1 MNSLIA
7 YRYLE
12 QVRATH
18 SGVLARKMP
27 LAFLVAGVMA
37 HVVYAIASIHFPPLV
52 CLAYALLAFLA
63 ALGLMWSAAGAVARD
78 DAVKAR
84 FLKAASHDLRQ
95 PIHAMELFLGTLS
108 EVKLPSHAHQVVAN
122 ARECAG
128 QMSDMLRA
136 LADLAS
142 LDTQPC
148 DPHWAVVPVSA
159 ILGPVRDEY
168 ATLACGKGLAFS
180 VRDSK
185 ALIRTD
191 PVKAERIVMNLVSNA
206 VRHTDSGRVLV
217 ACRKRGH
224 VLRVEV
230 RDTGPGIAADH
241 LDAIF
246 QEFYRVPR
254 ARGGHAPGLG
264 LGLAV
269 ARRMALSLGAAV
281 AVSSRPGKGSLFSVD
296 FPLVAGGAGKVAS

>member
-12 QVRATH
+12 QVRANH
-18 SGVLARKMP
+18 SVVLARKMP
-27 LAFLVAGVMA
+27 LAVLVAGLMA
-37 HVVYAIASIHFPPLV
+37 HLVYAITGFYFPPVV

-63 ALGLMWSAAGAVARD
+63 TLAFMWNAAGAEVRD
-78 DAVKAR
+78 DAARAR

-95 PIHAMELFLGTLS
+95 PMHAMELFLGTLS
-108 EVKLPSHAHQVVAN
+108 EVKLPSHAHQVVEN

-128 QMSDMLRA
+128 QMSDMLRS
-136 LADLAS
+136 LTDLAS
-142 LDTQPC
+142 LDTQPP
-148 DPHWAVVPVSA
+148 DPHWAVVPASA

-168 ATLACGKGLAFS
+168 AALACGKGLAFA
-180 VRDSK
+180 VRDST

-191 PVKAERIVMNLVSNA
+191 PVMAERIVMNLVSNA

-230 RDTGPGIAADH
+230 RDTGPGIGLEH

-246 QEFYRVPR
+246 HEFYRVPR
-254 ARGGHAPGLG
+254 ARGCHAPGLG

-269 ARRMALSLGAAV
+269 ARRMALNLGAALT
-281 AVSSRPGKGSLFSVD
+281 VSSCPGKGSLFSVD
-296 FPLVAGGAGKVAS
+296 FPLVAGGAEKVTS